1 MGFIPNEILLQMMK
15 MAGVPVESI
24 ESIVCMGPDG
34 ENEVVYMAEGIED
47 KLITETEQ
55 FLKAQNASE

>member
-1 MGFIPNEILLQMMK
+1 MMK

-24 ESIVCMGPDG
+24 ESIVCMGPSG
-34 ENEVVYMAEGIED
+34 ESEVVYMAEGIED

-55 FLKAQNASE
+55 FLRAQNASD